1 MTTSTKVHD
10 LASTFCPLPWQIAP
24 WRSKFSVL
32 LLTGSA
38 GGGKSYLAGFKLH
51 AFCLKYPNAMALAL
65 RKTRE
70 SMTNSTVLFMER
82 GIIAGAT
89 AVRHFPS
96 KHRFEYSNG
105 SILAY
110 GGMADDQ
117 QREQIRSI
125 GKDGSVD
132 IVWME
137 EATGFIENDFNEVT
151 ARIRGKAASWRQII
165 LTTNPDTPSHWIYK
179 RLIQG
184 GEAQVF
190 YSGAEDNT
198 HNPAEYVGN
207 LARLTGVLGLRLAK
221 GQWVQAEGAVYDEF
235 SDPVHVVDN
244 YDMLQA
250 KRFVA
255 GVDWGF
261 TNPGVIGV
269 FALDGDDRMTL
280 IHEVYRTKKLSDW
293 WTEEARELR
302 NKYGIEA
309 FYCDPSEP
317 AYITQFQEAGLPA
330 VAAINDIRP
339 GVDAIKQRLALADDK
354 RPRLQFLRSAN
365 RDADPDLEF
374 TKRPTGILGEITAY
388 VWPKSAEG
396 RPIKEVPV
404 KENDHGMDTMRYAVM
419 GVEKSPQG
427 TGQSVVIPPP
437 DVIDDYD
444 QGGY

>member
-1 MTTSTKVHD
+1 MPSE
-10 LASTFCPLPWQIAP
+10 LASTFNPLDWQIPP
-24 WRSKFSVL
+24 WRCKDFVL

-51 AFCLKYPNAMALAL
+51 AFCLMYPGAMALML

-89 AVRHFPS
+89 AVRHYPS
-96 KHRFEYSNG
+96 KHRFEYTNG

-125 GKDGSVD
+125 GQDGSVD

-137 EATGFIENDFNEVT
+137 EATGFTENDFNEVT
-151 ARIRGKAASWRQII
+151 ARIRGKAAGWRQII

-184 GEAQVF
+184 AEAAVF
-190 YSGAEDNT
+190 YSGAVDNT
-198 HNPAEYVGN
+198 HNPLDYIRN
-207 LARLTGVLGLRLAK
+207 LKRLTGVLGLRLRD
-221 GQWVQAEGAVYDEF
+221 GQWIQAEGAVYEEF
-235 SDPVHVVDN
+235 SDPVHVVDE
-244 YDMLQA
+244 YDPTQA
-250 KRFVA
+250 KRHVA

-261 TNPGVIGV
+261 TNPGVILV
-269 FALDGDDRMTL
+269 FAVDGDGRMVL
-280 IHEVYRTKKLSDW
+280 VREVYRTKRLIEW
-293 WTEEARELR
+293 WTNTARDLQAE
-302 NKYGIEA
+302 YGIET
-309 FYCDPSEP
+309 FHCDPSEP
-317 AYITQFQEAGLPA
+317 AYISQFQVAGLPA

-339 GVDAIKQRLALADDK
+339 GVDAVKQRLALAEDE
-354 RPRLQFLRSAN
+354 RPRLQFLRTAN
-365 RDADPDLEF
+365 TDTDPDLEF
-374 TKRPTGILGEITAY
+374 AKRPTGILGEITAY
-388 VWPKSAEG
+388 VWPKSSEG
-396 RPIKEVPV
+396 KPIKEIPV
-404 KENDHGMDTMRYAVM
+404 KENDHGMDAIRYAVM
-419 GVEKSPQG
+419 GVDSGGQG
-427 TGQSVVIPPP
+427 SGQSVVIAPQ